1 MDAAFLELLGKK
13 DFSYITVK
21 ELCETAG
28 VNRSTFYLHYET
40 IGDLLAES
48 VDYMND
54 QFLAHM
60 NRDSGAFSA
69 KLREC
74 PLDELYLITP
84 EYLIPYL
91 TDVKTH
97 RRLFRTAAEKA
108 DVLGLSKSYD
118 RMFRHIFTPILECYG
133 VPEHIR
139 TYLMA
144 FYIHRLMDIVAE
156 WLKAD
161 CADSVEDMAAMMQKC
176 VMQYG
181 KQP

>member
-21 ELCETAG
+21 ERCETAG

-60 NRDSGAFSA
+60 NRDSSAFSA

-74 PLDELYLITP
+74 P
-84 EYLIPYL
+84 
-91 TDVKTH
+91 
-97 RRLFRTAAEKA
+97 A
-108 DVLGLSKSYD
+108 G
-118 RMFRHIFTPILECYG
+118 
-133 VPEHIR
+133 
-139 TYLMA
+139 
-144 FYIHRLMDIVAE
+144 
-156 WLKAD
+156 
-161 CADSVEDMAAMMQKC
+161 
-176 VMQYG
+176 
-181 KQP
+181 

>member
-21 ELCETAG
+21 ECCETAR
-28 VNRSTFYLHYET
+28 VNRSTFCLHYET

-60 NRDSGAFSA
+60 NRDSSAFSA

-74 PLDELYLITP
+74 PLDELYLN
-84 EYLIPYL
+84 LIPYL

-118 RMFRHIFTPILECYG
+118 RMFRHIFTPILEHYG
-133 VPEHIR
+133 VPEHDR
-139 TYLMA
+139 TYLMV
-144 FYIHRLMDIVAE
+144 FYIHGLMDIVAE

-161 CADSVEDMAAMMQKC
+161 CADSIEDMAAMMQKC